1 MPRGH
6 VTYEWVMSHESCRA
20 TVFWWLRHDSFIC
33 HAAIFWWPKIVS
45 RQVSMSHVKRHLS
58 RYGWVMSHMNES
70 RHMSHVAQLSSD
82 GYDMTHPYVTGYVW
96 HDSSILDM
104 TPSYVT
110 RLVHLWHDSF
120 VRVTWPIHDV
130 THSWRDSWRDS
141 SYVWRDSF
149 ICLTWLIHM
158 SDMTHAHPTWRSPNG
173 CGMTHSYVTWLIHT
187 YMTLSCVWQDLC
199 IRAMSRTWTSRV
211 THANECLIWLVQN
224 STTQNNAPQHTATHC
239 NAHANESWS
248 TKWVSDM
255 TRSYL
260 QHTATHCNTL
270 QHTATHCDTH
280 ANASCS
286 TTWVTAM
293 THYNTPQHCNAP
305 QYTATHCNT
314 LQRMKYQMS
323 VWHDSFICDMNHSY
337 VPRLIYMRGRT
348 YS

>member
-1 MPRGH
+1 MSNVTCHGMDESCHIWMSH
-6 VTYEWVMSHESCRA
+6 VTWVMSHNCLLMA
-20 TVFWWLRHDSFIC
+20 TTWLIHT
-33 HAAIFWWPKIVS
+33 W
-45 RQVSMSHVKRHLS
+45 QVMC
-58 RYGWVMSHMNES
+58 
-70 RHMSHVAQLSSD
+70 
-82 GYDMTHPYVTGYVW
+82 DMTHRYLTW
-96 HDSSILDM
+96 H
-104 TPSYVT
+104 
-110 RLVHLWHDSF
+110 HLM
-120 VRVTWPIHDV
+120 
-130 THSWRDSWRDS
+130 WRDLFIYSMTHL
-141 SYVWRDSF
+141 YVWRDPF
-149 ICLTWLIHM
+149 MTCDPFMTWLMTWLIICVTWLIHM

-224 STTQNNAPQHTATHC
+224 STTQNNAPQHTVTHC
-239 NAHANESWS
+239 NTHANESWS

-270 QHTATHCDTH
+270 QHTATHCNTH
-280 ANASCS
+280 ANESFS

-293 THYNTPQHCNAP
+293 THCNTPQHCNAP

-314 LQRMKYQMS
+314 LQRMKYQKS